1 MARAKTAR
9 TDNSVSTNIT
19 PIDRKGSVENVAPEG
34 KKAAGTNGAGTNG
47 NVEEEIRRRAYE
59 LYEERGGQHGR
70 EQEDWFRAEAEV
82 RGRASTRTA

>member
-1 MARAKTAR
+1 MPRAKATR
-9 TDNSVSTNIT
+9 TDNSASTNIT
-19 PIDRKGSVENVAPEG
+19 PIDRRGSVENVAPEG
-34 KKAAGTNGAGTNG
+34 KKAAGTNG